1 MCEVVVGIDFGSSN
15 SGFAYSFYDKN
26 NINHGYI
33 PFANVDNKVPT
44 EIILDE
50 DNEVVQFGAGCIK
63 YLKEKGLENFHY
75 FKEIKMKLYEKEK
88 IITSKN
94 TNKELDLELVIQKVL
109 EKIKQLAIED
119 IGKKRPYLK
128 EQKEKFKWVVTVPA
142 IWTNIKK
149 ML

>member
-75 FKEIKMKLYEKEK
+75 FKEIKMK
-88 IITSKN
+88 
-94 TNKELDLELVIQKVL
+94 
-109 EKIKQLAIED
+109 
-119 IGKKRPYLK
+119 
-128 EQKEKFKWVVTVPA
+128 
-142 IWTNIKK
+142 
-149 ML
+149 

>member
-1 MCEVVVGIDFGSSN
+1 
-15 SGFAYSFYDKN
+15 
-26 NINHGYI
+26 
-33 PFANVDNKVPT
+33 
-44 EIILDE
+44 
-50 DNEVVQFGAGCIK
+50 
-63 YLKEKGLENFHY
+63 
-75 FKEIKMKLYEKEK
+75 MKLYEKEK